1 MLYKERLQNNNA
13 ELEGILDTVN
23 SLPDAGGGNSEDLEA
38 LGVLCDWQ
46 ITTNSDSVPI
56 ITIINYH
63 PSYYLHC
70 DIESTMD
77 GELYHIVIAPD
88 DSDSYTDIYTLT
100 YGEQIDI
107 MNVRW
112 KASAE

>member
-1 MLYKERLQNNNA
+1 
-13 ELEGILDTVN
+13 
-23 SLPDAGGGNSEDLEA
+23 
-38 LGVLCDWQ
+38 
-46 ITTNSDSVPI
+46 
-56 ITIINYH
+56 
-63 PSYYLHC
+63 
-70 DIESTMD
+70 MD